1 MKKGTIK
8 VSVLYPGGDGITFNM
23 DYYLNK
29 HVPMVTGLLGDAM
42 IGATIEQGL
51 SGAAPSAPAPYVTMG
66 NIYFES
72 LESFQSSFGPNAM
85 AIMGD
90 VPNYTNGEPVVQISE
105 VLV

>member
-1 MKKGTIK
+1 
-8 VSVLYPGGDGITFNM
+8 
-23 DYYLNK
+23 
-29 HVPMVTGLLGDAM
+29 MVTGLLGDAM

-51 SGAAPSAPAPYVTMG
+51 SGAAPSAPPPYLTMG

-72 LESFQSSFGPNAM
+72 LESFQCSFGPNAM

>member
-1 MKKGTIK
+1 MKKGAIK
-8 VSVLYPGGDGITFNM
+8 ASVLYPSGKGITFNM
-23 DYYLNK
+23 EYYLNK
-29 HVPMVTGLLGDAM
+29 HVPMVSGLLGDAM
-42 IGATIEQGL
+42 IGATIEKGL
-51 SGAAPSAPAPYVTMG
+51 SGGSPNAPAPYVAMG

-72 LESFQSSFGPNAM
+72 MESFQNSFGPNAM